1 MKLKISL
8 ILAIVGFSLNC
19 FASTEFCQGFE
30 IGYKTIKGNNVLVP
44 ICPIPP
50 ITPIA
55 STPYQEGIKAGIHAA
70 RTR

>member
-1 MKLKISL
+1 MAI
-8 ILAIVGFSLNC
+8 ILALSLFTSITA
-19 FASTEFCQGFE
+19 FAGSEFCKGFE
-30 IGYKTIKGNNVLVP
+30 VGYKTVKGNSVIVP

-50 ITPIA
+50 ITPIG